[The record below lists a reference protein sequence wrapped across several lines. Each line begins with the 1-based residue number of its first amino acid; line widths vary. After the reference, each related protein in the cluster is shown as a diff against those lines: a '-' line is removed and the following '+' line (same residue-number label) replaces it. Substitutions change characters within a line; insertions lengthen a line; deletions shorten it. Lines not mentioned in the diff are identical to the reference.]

1 MIIDKTFL
9 LIQIPQ
15 CYLYFAH
22 LKLFSLC
29 PSNNTCYKEQY
40 TNENIYGFGRSCFK
54 NISLTGFCADFM
66 LKTKFSSSYKKVL
79 LQYEFENLKD
89 YVTPDEANK
98 FFASLKQ
105 TNEEQ
110 GYELTYDEK
119 SGETDIFKTT
129 SSKAVYIFIGV
140 LFFTASIVRWTQRK

>member
-1 MIIDKTFL
+1 
-9 LIQIPQ
+9 
-15 CYLYFAH
+15 
-22 LKLFSLC
+22 
-29 PSNNTCYKEQY
+29 
-40 TNENIYGFGRSCFK
+40 
-54 NISLTGFCADFM
+54 
-66 LKTKFSSSYKKVL
+66 L

-89 YVTPDEANK
+89 YVTPGEANK

-110 GYELTYDEK
+110 GCELTYDEK

-140 LFFTASIVRWTQRK
+140 LFFIASIVRWTQRK